1 MNFTKDYSFEF
12 TTTYIITLLVIA
24 LAIVIFWP
32 LAVIFALNT
41 LFPTLAIAS
50 GFWQWL
56 SVLILTS
63 TFAPQKS
70 FYKKD

>member
-1 MNFTKDYSFEF
+1 MKFIKDNSFK
-12 TTTYIITLLVIA
+12 TLGIITLLILA
-24 LAIVIFWP
+24 LAILILWP
-32 LAVIFALNT
+32 LAIIFALNT

-50 GFWQWL
+50 GFWQLL

-70 FYKKD
+70 FYKRD